1 VLFVQ
6 RLRHEL
12 LLVCM
17 AALALI
23 SGAQRGL
30 AQPLVAPSEALT
42 PQEQLAKFHL
52 PPGFEIQ
59 LFASEPAIAKPM
71 NITFDS
77 AGRLWV
83 TDTLE
88 YPYPAKPGTVPRDT
102 VKILADRDGDG
113 VAESVSTFVDK
124 LNIPLGV
131 MPIPR
136 GVLVY
141 GIGSIWRCLDTDG
154 DGRADTRDE
163 LYTGFGSRDTHGMI
177 NSFTR
182 GIDGWLYAC
191 HGFNNDSKTQGSD
204 GQAIA
209 MNSGNTFRMRT
220 DGSHLE
226 YFTHGQVNPFGLAFD
241 PLGNLYSADCHT
253 MPIYLLLRG
262 AYYPSFGKAHD
273 GLDFGPTMI
282 GHTHG
287 SSGIGGIAY
296 YAAEQFP
303 PEYRDTIF
311 IGNPVTSRVNH
322 DRLKAHGS
330 TYEAIEQPD
339 FISCDD
345 PWFRPVNIQV
355 GPDGA
360 LYVSDFYNRII
371 GHYEVPL
378 EHPGRDRHRGRI
390 WRVVYTGQGVDKPAQ
405 TAPAQSVDVSRASPD
420 ELIALL
426 ANGNQTVRTL
436 ATHELVDR
444 VGPQAVDP
452 LRTLLASNGTSPGE
466 RVHAMWALERL
477 AGLEPA
483 ALDQLLADG
492 DRTVRTQA
500 VKLLA
505 ERTWDDDPRV
515 RAALS
520 DPDAFVRRAAAD
532 ALGRHP
538 RVENLKPLLDLWA
551 STAADDTHLIHVA
564 RMALRDQLL
573 KDGMYAQVSQ
583 VVGSDAA
590 QLDPLAN
597 VSLAIKSDDA
607 AQFVWQLI
615 QDRPNLTNRE
625 SLLHHAVR
633 HLPAGQ
639 LPAVYSFVL
648 GLKQLDQGDQI
659 ALVRAVGRGT
669 QERGATL
676 PAELLAKAHQL
687 TRESLAA
694 TEEVQVRIGIELARE
709 FHAAVFD
716 ELASSAGQDATFP
729 NLRTAAMDACA
740 TCDVERATEML
751 GAMLAD
757 AAEPASIRQHAAVAL
772 ARINSEP
779 ARKQLMANLQTA
791 PERLAVEMAAVLAD
805 SPAGAEGL
813 LASIE
818 AGKAS
823 ARLLQEAP
831 VVTRLRARR
840 LPGFDER
847 LAKLTASLPPQDA
860 RIRELL
866 SRRRELVSSGKS
878 DVMLGAAVFEKHC
891 AICHRIGERGAKI
904 GPNLDGVGIRGLD
917 RLLEDVLD
925 PNRNVD
931 QAFRITQ
938 VATSDG
944 RIVSGLVLREEGQL
958 LVLADAQGK
967 ELRVSTAEIDERS
980 VNQLSLMPSNVPDLV
995 SEADFVHLM
1004 GYLLSQREA
1013 AAAATSQ

>member
-1 VLFVQ
+1 MFEH
-6 RLRHEL
+6 RLRFVL
-12 LLVCM
+12 LLVCLLI
-17 AALALI
+17 LALLG
-23 SGAQRGL
+23 GAPQAL
-30 AQPLVAPSEALT
+30 AQPLVAPSEALS
-42 PQEQLAKFHL
+42 PQEQLARFHL

-59 LFASEPAIAKPM
+59 LFAAEPAIAKPM

-77 AGRLWV
+77 DGRLWV

-88 YPYPAKPGTVPRDT
+88 YPYPARPGSVPRDS

-113 VAESVSTFVDK
+113 TAENVSTFVDK

-141 GIGSIWRCLDTDG
+141 GIGSVWRCFDNDG
-154 DGRADTRDE
+154 DGRADTREE
-163 LYTGFGSRDTHGMI
+163 LYTGFGSRDTHGMV

-182 GIDGWLYAC
+182 GLDGWLYAC
-191 HGFNNDSKTQGSD
+191 HGFNNDSKSQGSD

-282 GHTHG
+282 GHNHG

-311 IGNPVTSRVNH
+311 IGNPVTGRVNH

-390 WRVVYTGQGVDKPAQ
+390 WRVVYTGKGVDQPAQ
-405 TAPAQSVDVSRASPD
+405 TAPAQNVNVSQASPG
-420 ELIALL
+420 ELIGLL
-426 ANGNQTVRTL
+426 AHGNQTVRTL

-444 VGPQAVDP
+444 VGAPAIEP
-452 LRTLLASNGTSPGE
+452 LRALLAAEKTSPAE

-477 AGLEPA
+477 DGLEPA
-483 ALDQLLADG
+483 AIDRLLADG
-492 DRTVRTQA
+492 DRTVRTQ
-500 VKLLA
+500 VLKLLA
-505 ERTWDDDPRV
+505 ERKWEDVSRV

-520 DPDAFVRRAAAD
+520 DSDGFVRRAAAD

-538 RVENLKPLLDLWA
+538 RAENLKPLLDLWA
-551 STAADDTHLIHVA
+551 STPADDTHLIHVV

-583 VVGSDAA
+583 AVGSDAA
-590 QLDPLAN
+590 QLDRLAN
-597 VSLAIKSDDA
+597 VSLAIQSDA
-607 AQFVWQLI
+607 AAHFVWQLV
-615 QDRPNLTNRE
+615 QDRPGLPNRDA
-625 SLLHHAVR
+625 LVHHAAR
-633 HLPAGQ
+633 HLPAEQ
-639 LPAVYSFVL
+639 LPAVYAYVL
-648 GLKQLDQGDQI
+648 ARTGLGQGDQI
-659 ALVRAVGRGT
+659 GLVRAVGRGT
-669 QERGATL
+669 QERGAAL
-676 PAELLAKAHQL
+676 PAEIVAKAHEL
-687 TRESLAA
+687 TRVSLAA
-694 TEEVQVRIGIELARE
+694 ADEGQVRTGIELARE

-716 ELASSAGQDATFP
+716 ALAAAAGQTAKFP

-740 TCDVERATEML
+740 GCDVEPATKLL
-751 GAMLAD
+751 GVILAN

-772 ARINSEP
+772 ARINSDA
-779 ARKQLMANLQTA
+779 ARTQLLANLQTA
-791 PERLAVEMAAVLAD
+791 PERLAVEIAAVLAD

-823 ARLLQEAP
+823 PRLLQEAP
-831 VVTRLRARR
+831 VVTRLKARR
-840 LPGFDER
+840 LRGFEER
-847 LAKLTASLPPQDA
+847 LARLTASLPPQDA

-866 SRRRELVSSGKS
+866 DRRRELVSSGKS
-878 DVMLGAAVFEKHC
+878 DVVLGAAVFEKHC
-891 AICHRIGERGAKI
+891 AICHRIGEKGAKV

-917 RLLEDVLD
+917 RLLEDILD

-931 QAFRITQ
+931 QAFRTTQ

-944 RIVSGLVLREEGQL
+944 RIVSGLALREEGQV

-967 ELRVSTAEIDERS
+967 ELRVPTSEIEERS

-995 SEADFVHLM
+995 SEADFVHLL

-1013 AAAATSQ
+1013 SASATSQ